1 MPRLAGAGSRCHNK
15 SKALWQQQQQQL
27 ADILVQVPP
36 NNYVA
41 VVWMVVVVV
50 GGGCAACLRFG
61 AVFSRER
68 SFFLYCRMCLRYWG
82 CPVVLNIELSVSA
95 RYQKTRVLQRAAVC
109 GMNFKNYVIRVQ
121 QNINFGPI
129 RIPENNDSNG
139 KCAPRSM
146 EAFHKQE
153 NSNSLI
159 GGTAATDRFCQRSKL
174 IPSWRLLVIQP
185 TPLTIGVIRSF
196 VFFCCRCGVER
207 K

>member
-1 MPRLAGAGSRCHNK
+1 MR
-15 SKALWQQQQQQL
+15 QQQRQL
-27 ADILVQVPP
+27 ADIPVQFPP

-41 VVWMVVVVV
+41 CCRV
-50 GGGCAACLRFG
+50 GGSRGVMAGGGGYAAAGLVYVFVPYFLFSRHSAASFSTCDMCLRF
-61 AVFSRER
+61 R
-68 SFFLYCRMCLRYWG
+68 G
-82 CPVVLNIELSVSA
+82 CPVVLDFELSVSA